1 MSPTVE
7 TELREAIDRIIQ
19 STSKKKLVVAGPAAG
34 KTTLFRKL
42 LEATEGEAE
51 DRLVLTFINNLR
63 ADLERSLGDVA
74 SVFTLHGYC
83 QSLLRR
89 DARLRNGLT
98 QEFRCYPGLISLV
111 KQDWEWLAGGAS
123 PTFVDQMRERCG

>member
-63 ADLERSLGDVA
+63 AG
-74 SVFTLHGYC
+74 
-83 QSLLRR
+83 
-89 DARLRNGLT
+89 NGLT